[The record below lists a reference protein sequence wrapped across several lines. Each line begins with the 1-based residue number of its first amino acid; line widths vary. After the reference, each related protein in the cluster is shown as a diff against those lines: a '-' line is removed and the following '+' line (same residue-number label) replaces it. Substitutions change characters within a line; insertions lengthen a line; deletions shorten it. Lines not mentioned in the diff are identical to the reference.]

1 MAVTTYR
8 TYNGRL
14 RAEITD
20 GVRKTYL
27 TDALGSVT
35 ATVDSSQNVM
45 NTYRHKPSGRVFVRA
60 TVSPGSAT
68 PPVDFSSSMASAQV
82 VHTRRKFA

>member
-1 MAVTTYR
+1 VTTYR
-8 TYNGRL
+8 TYKGRL

-20 GVRKTYL
+20 GVRTTYL

-35 ATVDSSQNVM
+35 ATVDSSQTVL
-45 NTYRHKPSGRVFVRA
+45 NTCRSKPSGRVFVRA

-68 PPVDFSSSMASAQV
+68 PQVDFSFYVASAQV
-82 VHTRRKFA
+82 VHTRQKFA